1 MAIVENIVRR
11 ILFML
16 EIKLISIKKVFESI
30 GINSE
35 RLGKNIFSIK
45 INNNEFLNTDFK
57 GSINN
62 LKLIFIDDVKI
73 VMDKDILVS
82 EGSDEDV

>member
-1 MAIVENIVRR
+1 
-11 ILFML
+11 ML
-16 EIKLISIKKVFESI
+16 EIKLISIKKIFKSI
-30 GINSE
+30 GIDSE

-45 INNNEFLNTDFK
+45 IDGKEFLNTDFR
-57 GSINN
+57 GSLNN

-73 VMDKDILVS
+73 VMDKNILIS

>member
-1 MAIVENIVRR
+1 
-11 ILFML
+11 ML

-45 INNNEFLNTDFK
+45 IDDKEFLNTDFK

-73 VMDKDILVS
+73 VLDKNIFIG